1 MSTDEE
7 QIRALVEM
15 WLSATAAGDV
25 DTVLDLMAADAMFMS
40 AGQPPMVGRE
50 AFARGLTKLLTDN
63 VIRSVSDIQEIVV
76 CGDLAYVRTKL
87 AVTIT
92 SKHGKTPMLR
102 NGDTMSI
109 LRREADG
116 RWRLSRDANM
126 LVVVA

>member
-1 MSTDEE
+1 MNTDEE

-25 DTVLDLMAADAMFMS
+25 ETVLGLMTQDAMFLS

-50 AFARGLTKLLTDN
+50 AFARGLTKVLSDN
-63 VIRSVSDIQEIVV
+63 VIQSVSDIEEIVV

-102 NGDTMSI
+102 NGATLSI
-109 LRREADG
+109 LRREEDG
-116 RWRLSRDANM
+116 RWRLTRDANM
-126 LVVVA
+126 LAAAA